1 MRSFGIS
8 ITALL
13 LTGLAWAAVG
23 DKPYPIF
30 TPDNFV
36 NTMQLVGRNF
46 AAINNALAKQ
56 DFDNAKAHLVR
67 SRELLAV
74 GITFWRDRKKD
85 DAIQTLRDTLAK
97 MDALDDA
104 LSAEKIDAASA
115 TAIAKQVGGGCQRCH
130 AAYREQDPATKAY
143 RFKKAALP

>member
-8 ITALL
+8 TTALL
-13 LTGLAWAAVG
+13 LAGLGWAAVG

-46 AAINNALAKQ
+46 AAINAAVAKQ
-56 DFDNAKAHLVR
+56 DFENAKAHLVR

-74 GITFWRDRKKD
+74 TVTFWRDGKKD
-85 DAIQTLRDTLAK
+85 DAIQILRDTLTK

-104 LSAEKIDAASA
+104 LSAEKIDPAAASA
-115 TAIAKQVGGGCQRCH
+115 AAQQIGAGCQRCH